1 MEASAQEQLLTLQ
14 ERVEAFLE
22 HCDNAPEMTVADQAE
37 FAALRQEYLQLE
49 AELIPDVEPYRN
61 LMRERFIGA
70 EEWKSIFG
78 EQIVAGSLPSDLSL
92 DLLTRLCPLSKDGK
106 TKVCESHVLI
116 WIPEQLKG
124 EDLTVNSFAEFGNE
138 YAEQEDMQVVIFQGN
153 QSRNERQAEVY
164 NQTKAGHW
172 ALIPLVLLPESKNKS
187 FANQEPILANFKQK
201 PNCENYETAEA
212 RDLALALGMTYL
224 LTGEREFAS
233 FWGFCAE
240 NSSGGRAALGHFR
253 AGGLVV
259 GCWDGAALP
268 YVGRAV
274 FWKLLSKR

>member
-1 MEASAQEQLLTLQ
+1 MEAGIQEKLVDLQ
-14 ERVEAFLE
+14 RQVEAFLDR
-22 HCDNAPEMTVADQAE
+22 CDNALEMTVADQAVL
-37 FAALRQEYLQLE
+37 AGLREEYQQLE

-164 NQTKAGHW
+164 NQIKAGHW

-240 NSSGGRAALGHFR
+240 NSSCGRAALGSFSVS
-253 AGGLVV
+253 GLFVR
-259 GCWDGAALP
+259 CWSDATDP
-268 YVGRAV
+268 FVGRAV
-274 FWKLLSKR
+274 FWKLLAR